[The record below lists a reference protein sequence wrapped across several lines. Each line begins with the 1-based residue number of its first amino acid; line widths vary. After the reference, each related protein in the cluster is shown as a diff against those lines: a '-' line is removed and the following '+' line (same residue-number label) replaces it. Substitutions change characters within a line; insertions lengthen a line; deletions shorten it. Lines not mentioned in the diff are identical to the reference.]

1 MNIDT
6 FMGKLRGKQ
15 VKGEIYF
22 GYVKF
27 NMHIRYLKGEGVR
40 RSMEV
45 SGVWENVRVG
55 NINVSVISI

>member
-1 MNIDT
+1 MNTDM

-27 NMHIRYLKGEGVR
+27 NMHIKYLKGEGVR
-40 RSMEV
+40 RKTMEFEKM
-45 SGVWENVRVG
+45 SGLE
-55 NINVSVISI
+55 I